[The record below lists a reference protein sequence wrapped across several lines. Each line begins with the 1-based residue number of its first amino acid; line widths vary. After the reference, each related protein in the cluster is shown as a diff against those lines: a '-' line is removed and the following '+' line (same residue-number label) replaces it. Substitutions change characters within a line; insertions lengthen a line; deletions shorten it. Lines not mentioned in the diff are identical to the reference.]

1 MKKRPSKNCLKQ
13 KSKPKGLARKPIAPK
28 LALIQKAWS
37 FLAVWWVCLLYSSM
51 LQIDEILFSDTSLR
65 YQQNAGSYIPEERTL
80 QNRSFQHWNA
90 SQCITLNEITSITIW
105 THINFNNLTGWDK
118 APWVMKLRQ
127 LVPMVTQW
135 IPQQAAAG
143 QIREHLQIWNVVLGR
158 R

>member
-1 MKKRPSKNCLKQ
+1 
-13 KSKPKGLARKPIAPK
+13 
-28 LALIQKAWS
+28 
-37 FLAVWWVCLLYSSM
+37 
-51 LQIDEILFSDTSLR
+51 
-65 YQQNAGSYIPEERTL
+65 
-80 QNRSFQHWNA
+80 
-90 SQCITLNEITSITIW
+90 
-105 THINFNNLTGWDK
+105 LTGWDK